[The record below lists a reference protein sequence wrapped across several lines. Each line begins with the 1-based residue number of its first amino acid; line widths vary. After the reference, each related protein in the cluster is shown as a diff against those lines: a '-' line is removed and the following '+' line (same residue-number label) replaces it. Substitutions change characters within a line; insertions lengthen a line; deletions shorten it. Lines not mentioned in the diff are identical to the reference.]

1 MLIIGNIKKK
11 ILLLKIC
18 KLKIKKHMN
27 IFFNQ
32 EILVLKKNFDNN
44 NNINISNNEDGK
56 KCNDINN
63 SKILNDY
70 NILKVKYSEAENII
84 NDLQKKINE
93 SKNEVI
99 LLTKIKNIL
108 ESKYNELIKM
118 INQNNEN
125 KKSDTNEYNNKNI
138 EKENIMVKLIEESKK
153 IENIIKHFEI
163 KNVEA
168 NKKIQILNQQI

>member
-1 MLIIGNIKKK
+1 
-11 ILLLKIC
+11 
-18 KLKIKKHMN
+18 MN

-99 LLTKIKNIL
+99 LLTKIKFIL

>member
-1 MLIIGNIKKK
+1 
-11 ILLLKIC
+11 
-18 KLKIKKHMN
+18 
-27 IFFNQ
+27 
-32 EILVLKKNFDNN
+32 
-44 NNINISNNEDGK
+44 
-56 KCNDINN
+56 
-63 SKILNDY
+63 
-70 NILKVKYSEAENII
+70 
-84 NDLQKKINE
+84 
-93 SKNEVI
+93 
-99 LLTKIKNIL
+99 
-108 ESKYNELIKM
+108 M